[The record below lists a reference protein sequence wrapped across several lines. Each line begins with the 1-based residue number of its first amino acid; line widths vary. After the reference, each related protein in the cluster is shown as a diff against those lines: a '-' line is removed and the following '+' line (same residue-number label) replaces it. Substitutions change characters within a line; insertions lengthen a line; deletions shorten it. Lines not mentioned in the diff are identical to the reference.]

1 MLFMDKKNKVYEV
14 TVASSGTCQSMFD
27 NMLEGQH
34 LIGTSQGFLEWF
46 DDDLV
51 DTLGGLPTIDKF
63 KLYELMNKDS
73 NSLKTVSECLIDC
86 MELDNVSQATTD
98 EKLDFIKWGFEDYYC
113 ESVMC
118 LPFYSPY
125 TFDMFDL
132 FEFLQNHNSSFNYA
146 VLDGKIDNNL
156 IYNVNGKTYKQATI
170 NYYNSIINHSLVEVD
185 SVDDDCEFKGVV
197 ATLSSA
203 YNPEWGRDKLT
214 AYMKDTFQALPAKKQ
229 FKIVLA

>member
-1 MLFMDKKNKVYEV
+1 MLFMDKKHKVYKV
-14 TVASSGTCQSMFD
+14 AVASSDVCQSTL
-27 NMLEGQH
+27 NNVLEGQH
-34 LIGTSQGFLEWF
+34 LISTSRGSLEWF

-51 DTLGGLPTIDKF
+51 DTLGGLPIIDKF
-63 KLYELMNKDS
+63 KLYELINKDS
-73 NSLKTVSECLIDC
+73 TSLTTVSECLIDYL
-86 MELDNVSQATTD
+86 ELDNVSQATTD

-118 LPFYSPY
+118 LPFYAPY

-132 FEFLQNHNSSFNYA
+132 FEFLQNHDGSFNYA

-156 IYNVNGKTYKQATI
+156 IYNVNGKTYKQAAI
-170 NYYNSIINHSLVEVD
+170 DYYNSVINHSLIEVD
-185 SVDDDCEFKGVV
+185 SVDNEGKFKSIV

-203 YNPEWGRDKLT
+203 YNPDWGQDKLT
-214 AYMKDTFQALPAKKQ
+214 AYMKDTFQALPAKKR